1 MKKIVV
7 IAAFMT
13 VLASCGNNGNSNASN
28 ADSTNVRLPV
38 TDSSSSGS
46 AITPS
51 TGNSGAAT
59 GTTGTGTVADSGNA
73 AHPGSDTS
81 YHTPH
86 KELVQILIIHFFIE
100 ESERWLIGV
109 EFFLEIFRE
118 YYR

>member
-1 MKKIVV
+1 MCVISSAQSNLKIANILSFYAGKQFGVYTKNVMKKIVV

-28 ADSTNVRLPV
+28 ADSTNVQLPV

-86 KELVQILIIHFFIE
+86 K
-100 ESERWLIGV
+100 
-109 EFFLEIFRE
+109 
-118 YYR
+118 